1 MSMKVGI
8 VGSRT
13 FTDLDLMKSAMAALT
28 EHGVSHIT
36 IVSGG
41 AVGADSLAREVARWL
56 MVPIIEHF
64 PDASAHGVPAAYF
77 IRNQLIVDDA
87 DELFAFFGPGEPPS
101 VNKSGTMDTVRKA
114 MAKRIPVHMY
124 FQP

>member
-1 MSMKVGI
+1 MKVGI

-13 FTDLDLMKSAMAALT
+13 FTDLSLMKGAMATLT
-28 EHGVSHIT
+28 EGQGTSHIT

-41 AVGADSLAREVARWL
+41 AVGADSLAREVAKWL

-64 PDASAHGVPAAYF
+64 PNTSIDGVPAAYF

-114 MAKRIPVHMY
+114 MTKRIPVHLF
-124 FQP
+124 FQS